1 MKNIQQTANVA
12 QNDLALH
19 AIINSSNYANVVGQ
33 VFVVQMWWAVWGGLK
48 KNPKYKQVL
57 ISLLKNDQLFDYLGQ
72 SLLKFCIK
80 GGFP

>member
-33 VFVVQMWWAVWGGLK
+33 VFVVQMWWAVWGGFK
-48 KNPKYKQVL
+48 KKPQVQA
-57 ISLLKNDQLFDYLGQ
+57 SFNQPAQKWPAFWLFRTKSFEILY
-72 SLLKFCIK
+72 
-80 GGFP
+80 

>member
-33 VFVVQMWWAVWGGLK
+33 VFVVQM
-48 KNPKYKQVL
+48 
-57 ISLLKNDQLFDYLGQ
+57 
-72 SLLKFCIK
+72 
-80 GGFP
+80 

>member
-33 VFVVQMWWAVWGGLK
+33 VFVVQMWWAVWGGFK
-48 KNPKYKQVL
+48 KKTL
-57 ISLLKNDQLFDYLGQ
+57 ST
-72 SLLKFCIK
+72 SKF
-80 GGFP
+80 